1 MVNNKNTVRILI
13 IAISFLFIIGMIFAT
28 IYDFRISAFL
38 TKMQETEDSVTMSF
52 PIPSLIVEIVG
63 EWPASIFGAFC
74 LAIILRSLLKY
85 KKPAT
90 YAGAVVSAVMIFYVM
105 YTTCEN
111 TIEDVNFLVS
121 DQRVFN
127 TSNLLIAIPLTI
139 ITSLAVIA
147 VALMMAQKTADR
159 LFVPAI
165 VCAAMLLCLLLG
177 TNVIKVLWGRVRMR
191 ELFEACDFSGFT
203 KWFTPNFFSGS
214 KSFPSGHT
222 VNAVSLG
229 LIPIFYSNKLKKR
242 IPYLQVLTYVLVA
255 VWSVLV
261 AFTRITVGAH
271 YLSDVLVG
279 GMLAFIS
286 VMLGHYFMKRIR
298 EADPA

>member
-1 MVNNKNTVRILI
+1 MLNNKNTARILI
-13 IAISFLFIIGMIFAT
+13 AAVSVIFIIGMIFAT
-28 IYDFRISAFL
+28 IYDFEISAFL
-38 TKMQETEDSVTMSF
+38 TKMQETEDTVTMSF

-63 EWPASIFGAFC
+63 EWPASVFGAFC
-74 LAIILRSLLKY
+74 LAIILRSLLKF

-90 YAGAVVSAVMIFYVM
+90 YAGAAAAAVMVFYVM
-105 YTTCEN
+105 YACCEN
-111 TIEDVNFLVS
+111 TVEDVNFLIS

-127 TSNLLIAIPLTI
+127 TSDLLIAIPLTI
-139 ITSLAVIA
+139 ITSLAIIA
-147 VALMMAQKTADR
+147 VALMMSQKTADR

-177 TNVIKVLWGRVRMR
+177 TNIIKAVWGRVRMR
-191 ELFEACDFSGFT
+191 ELFASCDFSGFT

-222 VNAVSLG
+222 ANAVALG
-229 LIPIFYSNKLKKR
+229 LVPIFYSNKLKR
-242 IPYLQVLTYVLVA
+242 RMPYLQVLTYALVA

-279 GMLAFIS
+279 GMLAFIA
-286 VMLGHYFMKRIR
+286 VMLGHYFMRRIR